1 MLDQLKDK
9 VQRDAVK
16 AWLNNN
22 KIGTFQLTT
31 GTGKTIA
38 ALHCLYTMPKNGKV
52 HLFLAETVERERD
65 LKKDILLYNQLFN
78 VNVLKDYQLVFKC
91 YQSVFRLKGYEFGLV
106 IADEIHNSLS
116 PEYSQFYFNNK
127 YDSIVGLSATVDRDT
142 SYFLDGVLTT
152 KGDLIDKIAPVCFTY
167 TINQAQQEG
176 TSRKLNIYVIYQELD
191 SVNKTIPAGN
201 AITRFFQTEK
211 QSYDYW
217 DSQHQK
223 AWFILDYELKNLK
236 LRTTASKRS
245 KLLFELPSKVNTVKQ
260 ILQFIKGKTILFGN
274 NLDSLLKITPD
285 VVSSRNSIK
294 ENKKIRDDFDQG
306 WIKLIGSFKK
316 LRQGANLKELD
327 NCIIMSYYSSE
338 VHAIQQ
344 FGRLRKNGEKDGS
357 IFILLTRD
365 TQEEKWFEKMTQNI
379 IDDFNIIY
387 CKDIEECKQKY
398 KENEINE

>member
-9 VQRDAVK
+9 VQKTALEH
-16 AWLNNN
+16 WLTS
-22 KIGTFQLTT
+22 KKKGTFEVAT
-31 GTGKTIA
+31 GIGKTIA

-52 HLFLAETVERERD
+52 HLFLAETTEREAD
-65 LKKDILLYNQLFN
+65 LNRDILLYNKLFN

-91 YQSVFRLKGYEFGLV
+91 YQSVYKLKNYEFGLV
-106 IADEIHNSLS
+106 IGDEIHNALS
-116 PEYSQFYFNNK
+116 PEYSQFFYNNN
-127 YDSIVGLSATVDRDT
+127 YDAIVGLSATVDKDT
-142 SYFLDGVLTT
+142 SYFIDGVLKS
-152 KGDLIDKIAPVCFTY
+152 KGELLDEIAPVCFRY
-167 TINQAQQEG
+167 TINQAKEDG
-176 TSRKLNIYVIYQELD
+176 ISRKLNIYVIYQELD

-245 KLLFELPSKVNTVKQ
+245 KLLFELPSKVSTVKQ

-285 VVSSRNSIK
+285 VVSSRNSVSQ
-294 ENKKIRDDFDQG
+294 NKKIRDNFDLG

-357 IFILLTRD
+357 IFILLTRG
-365 TQEEKWFEKMTQNI
+365 TQEEKWFEKMTENI

-387 CKDIEECKQKY
+387 CKDIEECHQKY
-398 KENEINE
+398 KENE

>member
-9 VQRDAVK
+9 VQKTALEH
-16 AWLNNN
+16 WLTS
-22 KIGTFQLTT
+22 KKKGTFQLST

-38 ALHCLYTMPKNGKV
+38 ALHCLYTMPKDGKV
-52 HLFLAETVERERD
+52 HLFLAEVTDREED
-65 LKKDILLYNQLFN
+65 LKKDILLYNKLFN
-78 VNVLKDYQLVFKC
+78 VDVLKDYQLVFRC
-91 YQSVFRLKGYEFGLV
+91 YQSVYRIKDYEFGLV
-106 IADEIHNSLS
+106 ICDEIHNSLS
-116 PEYSQFYFNNK
+116 EQYSKFYFNNK
-127 YDSIVGLSATVDRDT
+127 YDAIVGLSATVDRE
-142 SYFLDGVLTT
+142 SSFFSEGVLTT

-217 DSQHQK
+217 DLQHQK

-285 VVSSRNSIK
+285 VVSSRNSVSQ
-294 ENKKIRDDFDQG
+294 NKKIRDNFDQG

-344 FGRLRKNGEKDGS
+344 FGRLRKNGEKDGN
-357 IFILLTRD
+357 IFILLTKD

-398 KENEINE
+398 IKNE